1 MEYIKLIKYPGSKR
15 SLIPVI
21 RRNFIESGATVFID
35 VFGGSGIVSLN
46 IDAPKIVYND
56 INRDL
61 YNLFK
66 IIKSYPDL
74 LLEVMNRWT
83 VDKNK
88 FTQYED
94 IFNEKGIVNLTDLDR
109 AFRTFYG
116 FSIGFGGMGSTYRT
130 KDEKSTYTQT
140 LKVISNYKTISSRVS
155 EWVIENL
162 DFRDVFTKYDSI
174 NAFFYC
180 DPPYS
185 GKDWYEHPFEP
196 GNLVELKSILLNLK
210 GKYLLS
216 FNETDQI
223 AKDTFGTPKFII
235 ELENQNRK
243 RVPNE
248 PVPLRRFSIYTNIP

>member
-21 RRNFIESGATVFID
+21 RRNFIESQATSFID
-35 VFGGSGIVSLN
+35 VFGGSGVVSLN

-74 LLEVMNRWT
+74 LLEEMKKWT
-83 VDKNK
+83 VSKSK
-88 FTQYED
+88 FMDYGD
-94 IFNEKGIVNLTDLDR
+94 IFNAKGIINLTDLER

-130 KDEKSTYTQT
+130 IDEKSTYTQA
-140 LKVISNYKTISSRVS
+140 LKVISNYKAISSRVS
-155 EWVIENL
+155 KWEIENL
-162 DFRDVFTKYDSI
+162 DFRDIFTKYDST

-196 GNLVELKSILLNLK
+196 ENLLELKSVLLNLK

-216 FNETDQI
+216 FNETDRL

-243 RVPNE
+243 RMPDE
-248 PVPLRRFSIYTNIP
+248 PVPLRRFSIYTNVP